1 MTKSWMYLTDNQ
13 NRSTF
18 QYNYYDHSLRP
29 TNTVHKIALDN
40 SWGVFTPDRLV
51 SSLKYNFR
59 DQLIEKNIGG
69 VYNTA
74 TSSYKYTQSLD
85 FQYNIRNW
93 LPNINSGDLSSPT
106 GKEYPLFSC
115 ANYNSFYNYTG
126 QYSTPPLNGEDNPD
140 LFTQVLRYDNPTIA
154 IGNVPQQGNGNISQI
169 EWQVAGREKQ
179 AYSFKYDKLNRLT
192 EANYTDIH
200 TGAWSNNG
208 WAAQYEQNDKYKE
221 ALTYDQRGNIKT
233 LLRSGSLY
241 NSTSPN
247 GLLCSFNGTID
258 NLQYTYNDKNQ
269 VTAISDAA
277 DLTKG
282 FKTIANGGIY
292 SYDANGNM
300 IADPNKGISN
310 IEYNYL
316 NLPMRITFTVPNMP
330 NRSIDIIYDATGK
343 KWRKVVKETGQPDKE
358 RDYIQGAEYQNGVQ
372 DIIHF
377 TEGYVERDATTD
389 GDANRKGW
397 VYKYTLKDQLA
408 WGVRSPSLA
417 HRGSR
422 QI

>member
-1 MTKSWMYLTDNQ
+1 M
-13 NRSTF
+13 
-18 QYNYYDHSLRP
+18 
-29 TNTVHKIALDN
+29 
-40 SWGVFTPDRLV
+40 
-51 SSLKYNFR
+51 
-59 DQLIEKNIGG
+59 
-69 VYNTA
+69 
-74 TSSYKYTQSLD
+74 
-85 FQYNIRNW
+85 
-93 LPNINSGDLSSPT
+93 
-106 GKEYPLFSC
+106 
-115 ANYNSFYNYTG
+115 
-126 QYSTPPLNGEDNPD
+126 
-140 LFTQVLRYDNPTIA
+140 
-154 IGNVPQQGNGNISQI
+154 
-169 EWQVAGREKQ
+169 
-179 AYSFKYDKLNRLT
+179 
-192 EANYTDIH
+192 
-200 TGAWSNNG
+200 
-208 WAAQYEQNDKYKE
+208 
-221 ALTYDQRGNIKT
+221 
-233 LLRSGSLY
+233 
-241 NSTSPN
+241 
-247 GLLCSFNGTID
+247 
-258 NLQYTYNDKNQ
+258 
-269 VTAISDAA
+269 TAISDAA